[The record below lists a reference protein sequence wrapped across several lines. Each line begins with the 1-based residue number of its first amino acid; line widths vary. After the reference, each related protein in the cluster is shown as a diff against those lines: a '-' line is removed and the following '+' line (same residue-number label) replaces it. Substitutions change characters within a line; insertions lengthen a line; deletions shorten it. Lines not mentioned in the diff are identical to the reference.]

1 MALLIRSKLL
11 HLASARTSAVAFH
24 ARNLTSTSLRTLR
37 PVASSQH
44 ASHRSL
50 STSRPVRDAKVES
63 GTLTSP
69 SDIARKL
76 SEKVLPRI
84 PRPDVKKVLVVGSGG
99 LSIGQAGE
107 FDYSGK
113 LSHFRTHATLTITM
127 NKIWNKRCVLADTVE
142 RRY

>member
-24 ARNLTSTSLRTLR
+24 ARNLTSTPLRTLR
-37 PVASSQH
+37 PAASSQH
-44 ASHRSL
+44 TSHRSL
-50 STSRPVRDAKVES
+50 STSRPVHDAKVES

-107 FDYSGK
+107 FDYSGE
-113 LSHFRTHATLTITM
+113 RTLPASLLYP
-127 NKIWNKRCVLADTVE
+127 RS
-142 RRY
+142 R